1 MKNIQIKMSLIFTI
15 VCISFNVYA
24 QENIKGFA
32 FLRIGT
38 GGRAAGM
45 GEAYTAAASGAE
57 ATFWNPALMSS
68 ENNNSVVLAHT
79 EWLEDIRI
87 EFLGFS
93 FSKGKL
99 NFGISINSNTVS
111 DIEKRSNPVVT
122 PEGYFSAGDFFVG
135 LSASYKLKEN
145 LKIGITGKY
154 LYQKI
159 YIEEASGYAFDLGA
173 GYDMPGINLKLG
185 AVVKNIGSVNAL
197 KDEKTPLPSLFRIG
211 AVYMMPDLS
220 ENISLLFST
229 DVEKLFD
236 SSISS
241 LFDYFTYHGLEA
253 AYKEKMFLRAGYQS
267 GFEARGISF
276 GLGVKIK
283 KYNFDYGFQ
292 PFSFQMGST
301 HRLSFLYN
309 F

>member
-1 MKNIQIKMSLIFTI
+1 MKRFIIKLSMIFVFFYISLNTY
-15 VCISFNVYA
+15 S
-24 QENIKGFA
+24 QENVKGFA
-32 FLRIGT
+32 FLRIGI

-45 GEAYTAAASGAE
+45 GEAYTAAAGGAE
-57 ATFWNPALMSS
+57 ATFWNPALLSS
-68 ENNNSVVLAHT
+68 ENNNSVTFAHT

-87 EFLGFS
+87 EFLGYS
-93 FSKGKL
+93 FGKGNL

-122 PEGYFSAGDFFVG
+122 PEGYFSAGDFFIG
-135 LSASYKLKEN
+135 LSAACKLKEN

-159 YIEEASGYAFDLGA
+159 YIEDASGYAFDIGA

-185 AVVKNIGSVNAL
+185 AVIKNIGSVNAL
-197 KDEKTPLPSLFRIG
+197 KDEKTPLPSLYRIG
-211 AVYMMPDLS
+211 AVYTLPELG

-229 DVEKLFD
+229 DIEKLFD
-236 SSISS
+236 SGIGS
-241 LFDYFTYHGLEA
+241 LLDYFTYHGIEA
-253 AYKEKMFLRAGYQS
+253 GYKEKMFLRAGYQS
-267 GFEARGISF
+267 GFEARGVSF

-283 KYNFDYGFQ
+283 KYSFDYGFQ